1 MPNCRKSKKFEKKGT
16 EIFYES
22 DWEKLGFASKDIK
35 KKWYLIDA
43 NGLVL
48 GRLASKIS
56 MILRGKHKTSYTSHL
71 DCGDNVIVINAK
83 GIRLTGSKEKKKSY
97 FKHTGFP
104 GGIKESKFSDI
115 ISGKTPELVLSKAV
129 QRMMNSNALS
139 KKQLSNLKIFSGN
152 DHNLDAQKPEVLDF
166 GSLNRKNTIN

>member
-1 MPNCRKSKKFEKKGT
+1 MLTFSLKQ
-16 EIFYES
+16 
-22 DWEKLGFASKDIK
+22 KDIK

-56 MILRGKHKTSYTSHL
+56 MILRGKHKTTYTSHL

-97 FKHTGFP
+97 FKHTGYP
-104 GGIKESKFSDI
+104 GGIKEAKFSDV
-115 ISGKTPELVLSKAV
+115 ISGKTPELVLTKAV

-152 DHNLDAQKPEVLDF
+152 DHKLDAQKPEVLDF
-166 GSLNRKNTIN
+166 GSLNRKNTFN

>member
-1 MPNCRKSKKFEKKGT
+1 MFTFTLKQ
-16 EIFYES
+16 
-22 DWEKLGFASKDIK
+22 KDIK

-56 MILRGKHKTSYTSHL
+56 MILRGKHKPTYTSHL

-97 FKHTGFP
+97 FKHTGYP
-104 GGIKESKFSDI
+104 GGIKETKFSEI
-115 ISGKTPELVLSKAV
+115 ISGKTPELVLIKAV

-139 KKQLSNLKIFSGN
+139 KKQLSNLKVFSGN

-166 GSLNRKNTIN
+166 ASLNRKNIFN

>member
-1 MPNCRKSKKFEKKGT
+1 MLTFSLKQ
-16 EIFYES
+16 
-22 DWEKLGFASKDIK
+22 KDIK

-56 MILRGKHKTSYTSHL
+56 MILRGKHKTTYTSHL

-97 FKHTGFP
+97 FKHTGYP
-104 GGIKESKFSDI
+104 GGIKEAKFSDV
-115 ISGKTPELVLSKAV
+115 ISGKTPELVLINAV
-129 QRMMNSNALS
+129 RRMMNSNALS

-152 DHNLDAQKPEVLDF
+152 DHNLDSQKPEVLDF

>member
-1 MPNCRKSKKFEKKGT
+1 MQTFSLKQ
-16 EIFYES
+16 
-22 DWEKLGFASKDIK
+22 KDIK

-56 MILRGKHKTSYTSHL
+56 MILRGKHKTTYTAHL

-104 GGIKESKFSDI
+104 GGIKESKFSDVI
-115 ISGKTPELVLSKAV
+115 TGKTPELVLTKAV
-129 QRMMNSNALS
+129 QRMMSSNALS

-152 DHNLDAQKPEVLDF
+152 VHNLDAQKPEVLDF

>member
-1 MPNCRKSKKFEKKGT
+1 MLTFSLKQ
-16 EIFYES
+16 
-22 DWEKLGFASKDIK
+22 KDIK

-43 NGLVL
+43 DGLVL

-56 MILRGKHKTSYTSHL
+56 MILRGKHKTTYASHL

-97 FKHTGFP
+97 FKHTGYP
-104 GGIKESKFSDI
+104 GGIKEAKFSDV
-115 ISGKTPELVLSKAV
+115 ISGKTPELVLTKAV
-129 QRMMNSNALS
+129 RRMMNSNALS

-166 GSLNRKNTIN
+166 GSLNRKNTFN

>member
-1 MPNCRKSKKFEKKGT
+1 MLTFSLKQ
-16 EIFYES
+16 
-22 DWEKLGFASKDIK
+22 KDIK

-56 MILRGKHKTSYTSHL
+56 VILRGKHKATYTAHL

-97 FKHTGFP
+97 FRHTGFP

-115 ISGKTPELVLSKAV
+115 ISGKTPELVLTKAV